1 MAPSPEPQVRARY
14 SLRGLSPACTVLVY
28 RNGDPFSAGRKFV
41 VHHRHVRTFEALI
54 ELLNQGLE
62 VPFGVRT
69 LYTPQEGH
77 QVCSLADL
85 QQGGCYVAAG
95 RERFKKLD
103 YIHIGIKKPQRRK
116 KVEVIKPVV
125 HSTIRVPSRWQ
136 SIHNKPRN
144 INVFT
149 NGDMLIPPI
158 KFIIPKFTLKNWNCV
173 LALINEKIFLR
184 SGGVHRLYTLDG
196 HPVRN
201 SDGLE
206 DNHYYVAAGKE
217 KFKSLPYWRSSRVSP
232 EVQRRYGESPRRP
245 RKKKAR
251 SVKYSASQPPCRPSA
266 KSQKSPK
273 PADGKEPSVF
283 YAQESKEVKKAKPER
298 TTSLPSG
305 KAPSI
310 FKAGKPRGEVQ
321 GAAEVQEDKNLKVEM
336 PIDQVPAQIV
346 QEEEI
351 VVPTPG
357 DEENK
362 KDWNFKNMFGFF
374 RKKDAESQGIYTL
387 KEIQWTM
394 DRFADSAE
402 RRRLTISLKK
412 TECERRSKIV
422 SKQKNALFAQL
433 YVLATKREKPNKKKK
448 KKSLQ
453 RKLCQSKLMKKKEH
467 EEMISNIMPCCA
479 IKDFNVAGQDVVCN
493 S

>member
-1 MAPSPEPQVRARY
+1 MVPSPRPRASY
-14 SLRGLSPACTVLVY
+14 SLTGVTPASTVLVY
-28 RNGDPFSAGRKFV
+28 RNGDPFYLGRKFV
-41 VHHRHVRTFEALI
+41 IHDRYVRTFEALI
-54 ELLNQGLE
+54 AQLNEGVE

-69 LYTPQEGH
+69 LYTPQDGH
-77 QVCSLADL
+77 RVRNLSDL
-85 QQGGCYVAAG
+85 KQGGKYVAAG

-116 KVEVIKPVV
+116 KVVVIKPVV
-125 HSTIRVPSRWQ
+125 HSKIRVPSRWQ
-136 SIHNKPRN
+136 LISNKPRN

-158 KFIIPKFTLKNWNCV
+158 KFIIPRFTLKNWNCV
-173 LALINEKIFLR
+173 LALINEKIFPR

-196 HPVRN
+196 HAVRN

-206 DNHYYVAAGKE
+206 DNHYYVAVGKE

-232 EVQRRYGESPRRP
+232 EVQRRYGESPKRP

-251 SVKYSASQPPCRPSA
+251 SEKHSASQPSCKHSA

-273 PADGKEPSVF
+273 PADGKAPSVF
-283 YAQESKEVKKAKPER
+283 YAKESKEVKKARPER
-298 TTSLPSG
+298 TTPLGSD

-351 VVPTPG
+351 VAPSSTTA
-357 DEENK
+357 DEVEEGGSPYEDIEK
-362 KDWNFKNMFGFF
+362 K
-374 RKKDAESQGIYTL
+374 
-387 KEIQWTM
+387 
-394 DRFADSAE
+394 
-402 RRRLTISLKK
+402 
-412 TECERRSKIV
+412 
-422 SKQKNALFAQL
+422 
-433 YVLATKREKPNKKKK
+433 TKRENLNKT
-448 KKSLQ
+448 SLRRNPYQ
-453 RKLCQSKLMKKKEH
+453 NKLMKKKEH
-467 EEMISNIMPCCA
+467 KEMISNVMSCCA
-479 IKDFNVAGQDVVCN
+479 IEDFNVAGQDVVCN